1 MLTEKIAPWISD
13 HDINKPPLPLLR
25 IRILKVS
32 SGGRWWCRHVS
43 RRVVDQVVDLRLKA
57 SNVFPRMFLLLMLIF
72 DASWFL
78 KFKNLHKWHNTPW
91 FSSLF
96 ARRKCSDPPQK
107 IPTDTTIPRRR
118 MCSGI
123 PYHPTVAATNKYL
136 LFFVWRS
143 KVYSWQNKTRQWF
156 QIFFIFTPI
165 WGRFPFWLIFFRW
178 VETTNQKMG
187 DNNLIGQQI
196 VRENPPVKLS
206 RNRRKPWTNSKP
218 CTSILYWH
226 PYRYIWPQHSWYG
239 Q

>member
-1 MLTEKIAPWISD
+1 MCFLA
-13 HDINKPPLPLLR
+13 
-25 IRILKVS
+25 
-32 SGGRWWCRHVS
+32 C
-43 RRVVDQVVDLRLKA
+43 
-57 SNVFPRMFLLLMLIF
+57 FLLLMLIF

-78 KFKNLHKWHNTPW
+78 KFKNLHEWHNTPW

-143 KVYSWQNKTRQWF
+143 KVYSWQTKLGSGFKYFFYFHPYLRKIRILTNIF
-156 QIFFIFTPI
+156 Q
-165 WGRFPFWLIFFRW
+165 
-178 VETTNQKMG
+178 MG
-187 DNNLIGQQI
+187 WNHQPENGGQQSDWAADCAG
-196 VRENPPVKLS
+196 NPPVKLS
-206 RNRRKPWTNSKP
+206 RNRRKPWTKNKP

-226 PYRYIWPQHSWYG
+226 PYRYIWSQHSWYWTIALSFYIFG
-239 Q
+239 DYPSINCVSLHLQLGPSAPKWWLNTHLFRIAWTPWVPKSWDFS